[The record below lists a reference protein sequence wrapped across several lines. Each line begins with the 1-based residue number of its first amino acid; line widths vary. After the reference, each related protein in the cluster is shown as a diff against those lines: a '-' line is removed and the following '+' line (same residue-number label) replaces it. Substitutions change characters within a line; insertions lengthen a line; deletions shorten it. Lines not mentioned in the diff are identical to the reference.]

1 MFFRKVVSKSN
12 GKEYTYVKLIENYRE
27 GNKVKQRVIANLG
40 NIEDL
45 TPEKVQALIS
55 GLARICGLEAESE
68 DAFFETKKVLHFG
81 DVLALHK
88 VYSMLGITKMIR
100 DLMGSEK
107 ATLLPHLVEI
117 MVMNQVIKPKGKRA
131 LSDWHRSLYL
141 PQLEGKTLSPDHF
154 SKALDALTTI
164 KEPLEKQIFQAIQ
177 NLFPAE
183 SGTVYCHLTRGFFE
197 RAVSET
203 GSQRNSRPFIGRPPE
218 RKQVDM
224 GLLVNER
231 GIPLGH
237 RMFMGNFAD
246 GDTVPR
252 RVSQVK
258 EQYAIDNCIFVGDQK
273 IITDENVR
281 LLVAYDYE
289 YIIGLELRFNREL
302 GPLESYLDMPS
313 EKFELIDDDLL
324 YREIDLAGS
333 RYLLCYNPEK
343 AAESIFILEN
353 RLNSIEKEL
362 SEIQKW
368 VEAKCSV
375 NAKANFYKAKSLLK
389 DPFCRR
395 YFECMYDDKNNK
407 FNYLRKQDVI
417 DREISRSGKF
427 VIKTNNRSLSAVEII
442 NAYTHYAEARDVFR
456 LIKNDDTGPDYT
468 ESRLRGY
475 VFISVLAYLMEKA
488 LENILRQHG
497 IEIGAKSALE
507 ILEDIKLTIN
517 EMNNRE
523 IRFITPVYGVQKEI
537 LAALGVSEVPRT
549 LIKGAVL

>member
-1 MFFRKVVSKSN
+1 
-12 GKEYTYVKLIENYRE
+12 
-27 GNKVKQRVIANLG
+27 
-40 NIEDL
+40 
-45 TPEKVQALIS
+45 
-55 GLARICGLEAESE
+55 
-68 DAFFETKKVLHFG
+68 
-81 DVLALHK
+81 
-88 VYSMLGITKMIR
+88 
-100 DLMGSEK
+100 
-107 ATLLPHLVEI
+107 
-117 MVMNQVIKPKGKRA
+117 
-131 LSDWHRSLYL
+131 
-141 PQLEGKTLSPDHF
+141 
-154 SKALDALTTI
+154 
-164 KEPLEKQIFQAIQ
+164 
-177 NLFPAE
+177 
-183 SGTVYCHLTRGFFE
+183 
-197 RAVSET
+197 
-203 GSQRNSRPFIGRPPE
+203 
-218 RKQVDM
+218 
-224 GLLVNER
+224 
-231 GIPLGH
+231 
-237 RMFMGNFAD
+237 
-246 GDTVPR
+246 
-252 RVSQVK
+252 
-258 EQYAIDNCIFVGDQK
+258 
-273 IITDENVR
+273 
-281 LLVAYDYE
+281 
-289 YIIGLELRFNREL
+289 
-302 GPLESYLDMPS
+302 
-313 EKFELIDDDLL
+313 
-324 YREIDLAGS
+324 
-333 RYLLCYNPEK
+333 LLCYNPEK